1 MVSRVNLPIPTPM
14 RLQISYSF
22 WLSLQFVEFLQHSS
36 PHLIVHRAHN
46 FNSKINYLR
55 YNFKNRLGYDILGNM
70 FFDHQ
75 NQWGGLTK
83 SYITFDLFD
92 ISWRN
97 LVLVRRNEWP
107 SRLYNLF

>member
-1 MVSRVNLPIPTPM
+1 M
-14 RLQISYSF
+14 
-22 WLSLQFVEFLQHSS
+22 VEFLQHSS

-70 FFDHQ
+70 FFDRQ

-83 SYITFDLFD
+83 SDIPFDPFD
-92 ISWRN
+92 TLW
-97 LVLVRRNEWP
+97 
-107 SRLYNLF
+107 